1 MPVCHNEPNGEAIR
15 DGITMTYTRLQAGEV
30 RLLDGA
36 TGTELEKRGVPMST
50 NAWSGSAAL
59 DHPETLEQI
68 HRDYIDAGADII
80 TANTYATSRALLELD
95 GLGDQFEVINRAAVH
110 AARQARDRSGRPEV
124 LIAGSLSHRGPIAT
138 GSARPDSGAIGL
150 ETMAEALREQAQ
162 LLRDEGCDLLLLEM
176 LYDPARMP
184 LVFKAAAETGLPV
197 WAGFS
202 ARRGEDGSLLGFG
215 PGEDIPF
222 AQLVSILHDWDVD
235 AAGIMHTPANLVSD
249 ALDSLRATFDGPLM
263 AYPDSGYFKS
273 PHWQF
278 EDVIEPRELRRYA
291 EGWIEQ
297 GAQVLGGCCGLSP
310 EHIAALAPLK
320 RDRRSGTR

>member
-1 MPVCHNEPNGEAIR
+1 
-15 DGITMTYTRLQAGEV
+15 MTYTALRKGEV

-36 TGTELEKRGVPMST
+36 TGTELEKRGVPMTS
-50 NAWSGSAAL
+50 NAWSGRAAL
-59 DHPETLEQI
+59 DHIETLEAI
-68 HRDYIDAGADII
+68 HRDYIEAGADII
-80 TANTYATSRALLELD
+80 TANTYATSRALLERD
-95 GLGDQFEVINRAAVH
+95 GLGERFEAINRASVQ
-110 AARQARDRSGRPEV
+110 AARQARERCHRPDV
-124 LIAGSLSHRGPIAT
+124 MVAGSLSHRGPIAG
-138 GSARPDSGAIGL
+138 GSAEPDPHAAIGL
-150 ETMAEALREQAQ
+150 DEMAEALREQAL

-176 LYDPARMP
+176 MYDPARMP
-184 LVFKAAAETGLPV
+184 LVFEAAAETGLPV

-202 ARRGEDGSLLGFG
+202 ARRGENGQLLGFG

-222 AQLVSILHDWDVD
+222 AQIVSILNDWEVD

-249 ALDSLRATFDGPLM
+249 ALTILRRCFDGPLM

-278 EDVIEPRELRRYA
+278 EDVIAPSELRRYA
-291 EGWIEQ
+291 EEWIEE

-320 RDRRSGTR
+320 RGPRPENA

>member
-1 MPVCHNEPNGEAIR
+1 
-15 DGITMTYTRLQAGEV
+15 MTYTALRKGEV

-36 TGTELEKRGVPMST
+36 TGTELEKRGVPMSSG
-50 NAWSGSAAL
+50 AWSGPAAL
-59 DHPETLEQI
+59 HHADVLERI
-68 HRDYIDAGADII
+68 HQDYIDAGADII
-80 TANTYATSRALLELD
+80 TANTYATSRALLAVD
-95 GLGDQFEVINRAAVH
+95 GLGEQFETINRAAVH
-110 AARQARDRSGRPEV
+110 AALRARERSGRPEV

-150 ETMAEALREQAQ
+150 DTMAEALHEQAQ

-176 LYDPARMP
+176 LYDPERMP
-184 LVFKAAAETGLPV
+184 LVFSAAAETGLPV

-202 ARRGEDGSLLGFG
+202 ARRNPNGELLGFG

-222 AQLVSILHDWDVD
+222 AQIISILDDWPVD
-235 AAGIMHTPANLVSD
+235 AAGIMHTPSNLVAD
-249 ALDSLRATFDGPLM
+249 ALTILRCSFDGPLM

-278 EDVIEPRELRRYA
+278 EDVITPPELRRYA
-291 EGWIEQ
+291 EDWIDE
-297 GAQVLGGCCGLSP
+297 GAQILGGCCGLSP

-320 RDRRSGTR
+320 RGPTPGNA

>member
-1 MPVCHNEPNGEAIR
+1 MR
-15 DGITMTYTRLQAGEV
+15 YTAVQKGEV

-36 TGTELEKRGVPMST
+36 TGTELEKRGVPMRT
-50 NAWSGSAAL
+50 NAWSGSASL
-59 DHPETLEQI
+59 DHPEILEQI
-68 HRDYIDAGADII
+68 HRDYIAAGADII

-95 GLGDQFEVINRAAVH
+95 GLGDQFETINRASVQ
-110 AARQARDRSGRPEV
+110 AACRAKDASGRPDV

-138 GSARPDSGAIGL
+138 GSARPDSRAIGL
-150 ETMAEALREQAQ
+150 DTMAAALREQAR

-176 LYDPARMP
+176 MYDPARMP
-184 LVFKAAAETGLPV
+184 LVFEAAAQTGLPV

-202 ARRGEDGSLLGFG
+202 ARRGENGQLLGFG
-215 PGEDIPF
+215 PGEDVPF
-222 AQLVSILHDWDVD
+222 AQIISILHDWEVD

-249 ALDSLRATFDGPLM
+249 ALESLRATFDGPLM

-278 EDVIEPRELRRYA
+278 EDVITPSELHRYA
-291 EGWIEQ
+291 ETWIQQ

-320 RDRRSGTR
+320 RGPMPENG

>member
-1 MPVCHNEPNGEAIR
+1 MASSMACSLPMQPSSSSPWARTNKAARSTQRDRCARTSWSIPASGTARPTIDSCWMRVVARRSGNRPEVVRVCHNEPNGAAIR

-95 GLGDQFEVINRAAVH
+95 GLGDRFETINRAAVR
-110 AARQARDRSGRPEV
+110 AACQARDRSGRPEV
-124 LIAGSLSHRGPIAT
+124 IIAGSLSHRGPIAT

-150 ETMAEALREQAQ
+150 ETMADALREQAQ

-176 LYDPARMP
+176 
-184 LVFKAAAETGLPV
+184 
-197 WAGFS
+197 
-202 ARRGEDGSLLGFG
+202 
-215 PGEDIPF
+215 
-222 AQLVSILHDWDVD
+222 
-235 AAGIMHTPANLVSD
+235 
-249 ALDSLRATFDGPLM
+249 
-263 AYPDSGYFKS
+263 
-273 PHWQF
+273 
-278 EDVIEPRELRRYA
+278 
-291 EGWIEQ
+291 
-297 GAQVLGGCCGLSP
+297 
-310 EHIAALAPLK
+310 
-320 RDRRSGTR
+320 

>member
-1 MPVCHNEPNGEAIR
+1 MR
-15 DGITMTYTRLQAGEV
+15 YTAVQKGEV

-36 TGTELEKRGVPMST
+36 TGTELEKRGVPMRT
-50 NAWSGSAAL
+50 NAWSGSASL
-59 DHPETLEQI
+59 DHPEILEQI
-68 HRDYIDAGADII
+68 HRDYIAAGADII

-95 GLGDQFEVINRAAVH
+95 GLGDLFETINRASVH
-110 AARQARDRSGRPEV
+110 AARRARERSDRPDV

-138 GSARPDSGAIGL
+138 GSARPDSRAIGL
-150 ETMAEALREQAQ
+150 NIMADALREQAH

-176 LYDPARMP
+176 MYDPVRMP
-184 LVFKAAAETGLPV
+184 LVFEAAAQTGLPV

-202 ARRGEDGSLLGFG
+202 ARRGESGQLLGFG
-215 PGEDIPF
+215 PGEDVPF
-222 AQLVSILHDWDVD
+222 AQIISILDDWQID

-249 ALDSLRATFDGPLM
+249 ALQILRTTFDGPLM

-278 EDVIEPRELRRYA
+278 EDVITPSELHRYA
-291 EGWIEQ
+291 EAWIED

-320 RDRRSGTR
+320 RRPTPENG

>member
-1 MPVCHNEPNGEAIR
+1 
-15 DGITMTYTRLQAGEV
+15 MTYTPLRKDEI

-50 NAWSGSAAL
+50 NAWSGSASL
-59 DHPETLEQI
+59 DQPEILEQI
-68 HRDYIDAGADII
+68 HRDYIAAGADIV
-80 TANTYATSRALLELD
+80 TANTYATSRALLDLD
-95 GLGDQFEVINRAAVH
+95 GLGGQFEAINRSAVRAAQ
-110 AARQARDRSGRPEV
+110 RARDSCARPDV
-124 LIAGSLSHRGPIAT
+124 LIAGSLSHRGPIAA

-150 ETMAEALREQAQ
+150 DTMAEALREQAQ

-176 LYDPARMP
+176 LYDPDRMP
-184 LVFKAAAETGLPV
+184 LVFEAAAQTGLPV

-202 ARRGEDGSLLGFG
+202 VRRNDKGEILGFG
-215 PGEDIPF
+215 PGEDVQF
-222 AQLVSILHDWDVD
+222 AQLISILDDWPVD

-249 ALDSLRATFDGPLM
+249 ALTILRESFAGPLM

-278 EDVIEPRELRRYA
+278 EDVIAPRDLRRYA
-291 EGWIEQ
+291 EEWIDQ
-297 GAQVLGGCCGLSP
+297 GAQILGGCCGLSP

-320 RDRRSGTR
+320 GNSARMPCHSGFTSRS